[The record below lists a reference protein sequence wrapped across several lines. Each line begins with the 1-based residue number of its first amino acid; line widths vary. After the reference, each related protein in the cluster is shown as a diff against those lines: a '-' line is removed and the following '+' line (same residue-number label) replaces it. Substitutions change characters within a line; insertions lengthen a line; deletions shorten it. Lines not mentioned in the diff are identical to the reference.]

1 MATAD
6 ELIWQAIGP
15 PGATFCAFKVKTVT
29 QNFCRNQYNV
39 SGLCSRQSCPLA
51 NSKYATVREQEGSL
65 YLFMKTAERAHTPAK
80 MWERV
85 KLSNDYA
92 KALEQIDSE
101 LQYWPSFLIHKCKQ
115 RTTKIVQYLIK
126 MRKLR
131 TQETGKLVP
140 VKRKLER
147 RERAREG
154 KALIAAKLE
163 KNLEKELIARLKS
176 RAYGDLPLNVNEDVW
191 NKILEKERL
200 ESEKEGELAL
210 EFEEDED
217 DFDSDDLLEE
227 DEEEGEFDD
236 EREFVEDLEES
247 EDDMEDYDED
257 DEEQDDDDDDDEE
270 EDSEQDADDG
280 EEEDESARRKGKRRA
295 PEPRKPAKKARRGGA
310 AIEVEYEM
318 EGPAT
323 QTLRA

>member
-1 MATAD
+1 
-6 ELIWQAIGP
+6 
-15 PGATFCAFKVKTVT
+15 
-29 QNFCRNQYNV
+29 
-39 SGLCSRQSCPLA
+39 
-51 NSKYATVREQEGSL
+51 
-65 YLFMKTAERAHTPAK
+65 MKTAERAHTPAK

-92 KALEQIDSE
+92 KALEQIDGE

-163 KNLEKELIARLKS
+163 KNLEKELISRLKS

-200 ESEKEGELAL
+200 EAENEGETAL
-210 EFEEDED
+210 EFEEDEE

-227 DEEEGEFDD
+227 DEEEGEFED
-236 EREFVEDLEES
+236 EREFVEDLDES
-247 EDDMEDYDED
+247 EDDMEDYDE
-257 DEEQDDDDDDDEE
+257 EEDDDDEE
-270 EDSEQDADDG
+270 E
-280 EEEDESARRKGKRRA
+280 EEEDSDEEQDHDDDDDEQEAASRRKGKRRA
-295 PEPRKPAKKARRGGA
+295 PEPRGGAKKPRRGGA
-310 AIEVEYEM
+310 AIELEYEM
-318 EGPAT
+318 EGPAR
-323 QTLRA
+323 QTVRA